1 MFSRYWVGEGGG
13 GGGGGERGGKR
24 LVFTV
29 RSIQKTSF
37 CAYRTLTRASNLFD
51 LVVSKLISVVKRNN
65 RGPGCDE
72 LKCA

>member
-1 MFSRYWVGEGGG
+1 M
-13 GGGGGERGGKR
+13 
-24 LVFTV
+24 VFTV